1 VAIHA
6 LDLAHLRTAA
16 SVAVIG
22 CGPIGLLVVEVALAS
37 GATSILA
44 VEPLPHRRAAA
55 RERGADVVLS
65 PDEVTQRL
73 QTLEVDVAVEAAGND
88 TAVEQAM
95 ALVRPGGRVVLAGI
109 PTEDRTS
116 FPASLA
122 RRKGLTIVLVRRMK
136 DDVYDR
142 GIRLVE
148 SGRVDATSL
157 VTSSFRLEEA
167 ATAFDLAARRTG
179 LKVLIRL

>member
-1 VAIHA
+1 
-6 LDLAHLRTAA
+6 
-16 SVAVIG
+16 VAVIG
-22 CGPIGLLVVEVALAS
+22 CGPIGLLVVEVALAA
-37 GATSILA
+37 GATSVLA

-55 RERGADVVLS
+55 RDRGADVVLS

-73 QTLEVDVAVEAAGND
+73 HTLEVDVAVEAAGND
-88 TAVEQAM
+88 RAVEQAI

-109 PTEDRTS
+109 PTDDRTS

-142 GIRLVE
+142 SIRLVE

-167 ATAFDLAARRTG
+167 ATAFDLAARRAG

>member
-1 VAIHA
+1 
-6 LDLAHLRTAA
+6 
-16 SVAVIG
+16 
-22 CGPIGLLVVEVALAS
+22 
-37 GATSILA
+37 
-44 VEPLPHRRAAA
+44 
-55 RERGADVVLS
+55 
-65 PDEVTQRL
+65 
-73 QTLEVDVAVEAAGND
+73 
-88 TAVEQAM
+88 M
-95 ALVRPGGRVVLAGI
+95 ALVRPGGRVILAGI
-109 PTEDRTS
+109 PNEDRTS